1 MDLLPAPSWLIAIDQ
16 STILPVDWFA
26 CREETQVLAARDCE
40 LFDADHNTAL
50 GIRRKSDYT
59 IGGCSCQCKQRLCR
73 LDAMGVTS
81 VLFALNQGKVHS
93 QSFSEACTIRVP
105 ADAFSQGSEA
115 CSILHV
121 GGAARLTS
129 ALVSPTRQN
138 TSNLDLCGLL
148 LLIVDTILLPLS
160 LAFGWTSG
168 TQDAGSFILLLDFIA
183 SVFFWTLDIFMNVN
197 TAFYSKG
204 ALVYDRHAIVRHY
217 VKTWLLGLTAAL
229 AGSPYSPL
237 VSAAVHTLDLSAFT
251 PPP

>member
-1 MDLLPAPSWLIAIDQ
+1 MPSLKGLKHAPSYMSGGPPD
-16 STILPVDWFA
+16 LPL
-26 CREETQVLAARDCE
+26 R
-40 LFDADHNTAL
+40 LFHPL
-50 GIRRKSDYT
+50 GKT
-59 IGGCSCQCKQRLCR
+59 
-73 LDAMGVTS
+73 
-81 VLFALNQGKVHS
+81 
-93 QSFSEACTIRVP
+93 RV
-105 ADAFSQGSEA
+105 
-115 CSILHV
+115 IW
-121 GGAARLTS
+121 
-129 ALVSPTRQN
+129 
-138 TSNLDLCGLL
+138 DLCGLL

-204 ALVYDRHAIVRHY
+204 ALVYDRHAIVRRY

-251 PPP
+251 PPPMNCRTVRVALFWDAQSTAPAVKLFE